1 MFGIL
6 MDPLYKEHDTGAHPE
21 RAERLGA
28 IEAGI
33 DVLRGELEFKDLRPV
48 AAEKETI
55 ALAHDAAYID
65 WVEQQVKSGVPGLD
79 ADTAVCSRSY
89 DVALNAVGGSV
100 AGLDAIMKGE
110 LTSAFFGVRPPGHH
124 AEYDRSMGFC
134 LFNNIAVAARHLIA
148 NHGLERVAIYDF
160 DVHHGNGTMHIFYE
174 DPSVFYGSVHQW
186 PWYPGTG
193 QREERGQGK
202 GRGTTLNCPHPHG
215 AGDDEY
221 EEATTEFADAME
233 KFKPEFLLISSGFD
247 AHWSDPLAGH
257 QVTERGYTT
266 MMEILSEVAAKHCG
280 GRSAMFLEG
289 GYNLSALRNCVPACI
304 RVLTPES
311 A

>member
-6 MDPLYKEHDTGAHPE
+6 MNPIFKEHDTGAHPE

-33 DVLRGELEFKDLRPV
+33 EDLPLELALKSLQPV
-48 AAEKETI
+48 VATRETV
-55 ALAHDAAYID
+55 ALAHEPAYID
-65 WVEQQVKSGVPGLD
+65 WVKAQIESGVTGLD
-79 ADTAVCSRSY
+79 ADTAVCPRSY
-89 DVALNAVGGSV
+89 DVAMQAVGGSV
-100 AGLDAIMKGE
+100 AGLEAIMKGE
-110 LTSAFFGVRPPGHH
+110 LTGAFFGVRPPGHH
-124 AEYDRSMGFC
+124 AERDRSKGFC
-134 LFNNIAVAARHLIA
+134 LFNNIAIAARHLIV

-160 DVHHGNGTMHIFYE
+160 DVHHGNGTMHTFYE

-202 GRGTTLNCPHPHG
+202 GRGTTLNSPYPHG

-221 EEATTEFADAME
+221 EEATNEFASAME
-233 KFKPEFLLISSGFD
+233 KFKPEFLLISAGFD
-247 AHWSDPLAGH
+247 AHWSDQLSGH
-257 QVTERGYTT
+257 QVTERGYVTIAET
-266 MMEILSEVAAKHCG
+266 LREIAADHCG
-280 GRSAMFLEG
+280 GRVAMFLEG

-304 RVLTPES
+304 RTL
-311 A
+311 AG